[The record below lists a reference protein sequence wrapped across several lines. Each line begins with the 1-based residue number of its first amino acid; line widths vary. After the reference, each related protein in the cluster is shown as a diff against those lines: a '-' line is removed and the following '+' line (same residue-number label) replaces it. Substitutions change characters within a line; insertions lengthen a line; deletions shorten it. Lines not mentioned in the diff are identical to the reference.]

1 MTTRNQLD
9 GILASLRQTKEAA
22 MKTAAAKTAAD
33 GSKPTTHPIGKAE
46 DGTSAASTGARA
58 SENTSDS
65 KAQNALN
72 PDSAG
77 APKAT
82 APVAGSQGVEAKD
95 ATQAAADKPD
105 TSGKSEMG
113 SKDTSHPTKSAAE
126 LLAERI
132 KVAKEGTPPVAEAA
146 DKKKDEK
153 TVSSDANTQKAPEA
167 KAVDQ
172 KGHTDEKVG
181 ADKAAAE
188 KAAAEKAAAD
198 KAAADKEA
206 AEKFAGYCKE
216 LIEKHPDDFQAGV
229 KFAREVLEIVAAA
242 AEKGATDGKTAAM
255 DPAMAGGAAGGA
267 PAAGAPPMEGAAE
280 GAEGAMP
287 EGAEGGDQLDQLAAE
302 LEAAGVTPEELAA
315 ALQDTQAAGGDV
327 PQEDEGQLAALQE
340 AMGAEGMTPEDLAA
354 AMGGGAGGD
363 PAAGADT
370 GAQDAAGAAAAKAAA
385 DKEAAEKHAALV
397 AEFRKQL
404 QSIKAAKAQ
413 AKK

>member
-33 GSKPTTHPIGKAE
+33 GSKPTSHPIGKAE

-65 KAQNALN
+65 KAQNPLN

-77 APKAT
+77 GPKAT
-82 APVAGSQGVEAKD
+82 APVAGSQGVDAKD

-113 SKDTSHPTKSAAE
+113 SKDTAHPTKSAAE
-126 LLAERI
+126 LLSERI
-132 KVAKEGTPPVAEAA
+132 KAAKEGTPEVAAAA
-146 DKKKDEK
+146 DAKKDEK
-153 TVSSDANTQKAPEA
+153 TVTADANTQKAPEP

-172 KGHTDEKVG
+172 KGHTDEKV
-181 ADKAAAE
+181 
-188 KAAAEKAAAD
+188 
-198 KAAADKEA
+198 AADKEA

-229 KFAREVLEIVAAA
+229 KFAQEVLEIVAAA
-242 AEKGATDGKTAAM
+242 AQQGASDGKTAGM
-255 DPAMAGGAAGGA
+255 DPAMAGGAMPPGAEGGM
-267 PAAGAPPMEGAAE
+267 PPEGAPPMEGAAE

-302 LEAAGVTPEELAA
+302 LEAAGVTPEELMQ
-315 ALQDTQAAGGDV
+315 ALQDTEQAGGDV
-327 PQEDEGQLAALQE
+327 PQQDEGEVAALQE
-340 AMGAEGMTPEDLAA
+340 AMQAEGMKPEDLAA
-354 AMGGGAGGD
+354 AVGGEGGA
-363 PAAGADT
+363 PPAGADT
-370 GAQDAAGAAAAKAAA
+370 GAEDAAGAAAAKAAS
-385 DKEAAEKHAALV
+385 DKHAALV
-397 AEFRKQL
+397 EEFRAQIRT
-404 QSIKAAKAQ
+404 IKAAKAQ

>member
-1 MTTRNQLD
+1 MNNRTDLD
-9 GILASLRQTKEAA
+9 GILARLRRTKEAA
-22 MKTAAAKTAAD
+22 MKAAAD
-33 GSKPTTHPIGKAE
+33 GSKPTSHPIGKAE
-46 DGTSAASTGARA
+46 DGTSAASTGARS

-113 SKDTSHPTKSAAE
+113 SKDTAHPTKSASE
-126 LLAERI
+126 TFAERI
-132 KVAKEGTPPVAEAA
+132 KAAKEGTPEVAKASEE
-146 DKKKDEK
+146 KKDDK
-153 TVSSDANTQKAPEA
+153 VVAGDANTQKAPET

-172 KGHTDEKVG
+172 KGHTDEKV
-181 ADKAAAE
+181 AAE
-188 KAAAEKAAAD
+188 KAAAEK
-198 KAAADKEA
+198 EA
-206 AEKFAGYCKE
+206 AEKFAAYCKE

-229 KFAREVLEIVAAA
+229 KFASEVLELVAAA
-242 AEKGATDGKTAAM
+242 AAKGTADGKTAAM

-267 PAAGAPPMEGAAE
+267 PAAQPAPVEGAAE

-287 EGAEGGDQLDQLAAE
+287 EGAEGGDQLDQLDQLAAE

-315 ALQDTQAAGGDV
+315 ALQDTQTAGGDV
-327 PQEDEGQLAALQE
+327 PQQDEAQMAALQE

-354 AMGGGAGGD
+354 AVGGEGGA
-363 PAAGADT
+363 PPAGADT
-370 GAQDAAGAAAAKAAA
+370 GAQDAAGAAAAKAAS
-385 DKEAAEKHAALV
+385 DKHAALV
-397 AEFRKQL
+397 EEFRAQIRT
-404 QSIKAAKAQ
+404 IKAAKAQ